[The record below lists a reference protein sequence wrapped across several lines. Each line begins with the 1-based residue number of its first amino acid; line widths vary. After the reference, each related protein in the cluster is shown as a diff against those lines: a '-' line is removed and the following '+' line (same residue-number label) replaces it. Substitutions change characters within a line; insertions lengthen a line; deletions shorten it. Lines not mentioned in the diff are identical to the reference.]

1 MTIEEAERELIP
13 DTAEVLHR
21 FSGSR
26 EFMDK
31 FIREFP
37 KDKALAAFRESCKTE
52 NWSQILMDA
61 HTIKGTSGNLG
72 FEKLFNASTSLVSAI
87 REKNYSGAK
96 IMIPQVLQE
105 IEAVCNILSKVEQNG

>member
-13 DTAEVLHR
+13 APEVVLHR

-37 KDKALAAFRESCKTE
+37 RDPSLAAFRESCKTE
-52 NWSQILMDA
+52 NWNQIMMGA

-72 FEKLFNASTSLVSAI
+72 FEKLFNTTTSLVSAI
-87 REKNYSGAK
+87 RKDDFSAAK
-96 IMIPQVLQE
+96 IIIPLVLQE
-105 IEAVCNILSKVEQNG
+105 IETVCNVLSKVE